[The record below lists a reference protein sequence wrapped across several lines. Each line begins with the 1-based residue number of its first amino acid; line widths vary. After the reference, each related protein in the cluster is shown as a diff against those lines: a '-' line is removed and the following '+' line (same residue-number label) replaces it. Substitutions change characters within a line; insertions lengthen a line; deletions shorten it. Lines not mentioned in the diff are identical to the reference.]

1 MRRSWFKRLAA
12 LGAIAVTLAL
22 VAGVAFV
29 ADRYNTRGTDARRLH
44 EALAQL
50 DADDPDWHV
59 VGVVKSHNAAIPADD
74 AQNAGMVGLNALALR
89 PASWQA
95 RQTAINTSTK
105 DIADIEWDEDRL
117 PHDDA
122 FCSLY
127 EVYSDSGDAYRTAL
141 ATRRHPTGG
150 LPFYFAEP
158 NPFSTLMPDLQKLRE
173 VAVLLKD
180 YATVEAYLGRGDE
193 ALRAADASLHFAQVT
208 LSTEPTLISQLVRMA
223 SCAIA
228 VSSAQQTLA
237 WTEPTE
243 GLADFQAALARAAT
257 VDGITPALRGERAGI
272 MRIYDNVRAGALPT
286 TVLDDPTGRTP
297 TWSSRFEQRFK
308 RRNLVREQSD
318 TLRVLNGTIAAVK
331 LTGPARRAACN
342 AAEATITAETGQLM
356 RSISKCI
363 EADDRCKARLLC
375 ASVGM
380 ACERYRRL
388 NGRFPETLAEIPT
401 SVLPAI
407 PNDPFKAQP
416 LSYAVH
422 DGGVVVFSVGPDG
435 TNTAVNPTNNP
446 LSRLCEF
453 RLWNPEDRRRPPTPR
468 IDLEIDFDLP
478 LDTPLDPPDVP

>member
-1 MRRSWFKRLAA
+1 MTRRWLKRLAAVFAVLAA
-12 LGAIAVTLAL
+12 LGAAALL
-22 VAGVAFV
+22 VAFGNWYA
-29 ADRYNTRGTDARRLH
+29 TRQTDARRLQ

-59 VGVVKSHNAAIPADD
+59 IGVVKAHNAAIPADD
-74 AQNAGMVGLNALALR
+74 AQNVGMVGLSALALR
-89 PASWQA
+89 PPSWQA
-95 RQTAINTSTK
+95 RQTAINTRTK

-127 EVYSDSGDAYRTAL
+127 EVYSDSGDAYRTAM

-158 NPFSTLMPDLQKLRE
+158 NPFGTLMPDLQKLRE
-173 VAVLLKD
+173 VATLLKD

-193 ALRAADASLHFAQVT
+193 ALRAADASLHFTQAT
-208 LSTEPTLISQLVRMA
+208 LATEPTLISQLVRMA
-223 SCAIA
+223 SCGIA
-228 VSSAQQTLA
+228 VGSAQQTLA

-257 VDGITPALRGERAGI
+257 VDGMTTALRGERAGI
-272 MRIYDNVRAGALPT
+272 MRIYDNVRAGALPID
-286 TVLDDPTGRTP
+286 VLNNPIGKSTSTFADRL
-297 TWSSRFEQRFK
+297 EQRYK
-308 RRNLVREQSD
+308 ARNIVRDQADS
-318 TLRVLNGTIAAVK
+318 LRILNEFLEAAK
-331 LTGPARRAACN
+331 LNGPARRTACKGLQSGVSL
-342 AAEATITAETGQLM
+342 EAGQLLP
-356 RSISKCI
+356 SVNKCI

-375 ASVGM
+375 AYVGL
-380 ACERYRRL
+380 ACERYRRI
-388 NGRFPETLAEIPT
+388 NGRWPATLAEIP
-401 SVLPAI
+401 SSILLAI

-435 TNTAVNPTNNP
+435 TNTAVIPKINP

-453 RLWNPEDRRRPPTPR
+453 RLWNPDARRRPPTPR
-468 IDLEIDFDLP
+468 LEPEPDPDDL
-478 LDTPLDPPDVP
+478 LDKLGEP

>member
-1 MRRSWFKRLAA
+1 MKRRWLKRLAA
-12 LGAIAVTLAL
+12 VVAVVSALGAAALL
-22 VAGVAFV
+22 VAA
-29 ADRYNTRGTDARRLH
+29 ANWYATRRTDARRLH

-59 VGVVKSHNAAIPADD
+59 VGVVKAHNAAIPADD
-74 AQNAGMVGLNALALR
+74 TKNAGMVALSALALR

-95 RQTAINTSTK
+95 RQTAINSSTK

-141 ATRRHPTGG
+141 ATRRYPTGG
-150 LPFYFAEP
+150 LPFHFAEP
-158 NPFSTLMPDLQKLRE
+158 NPFGTLIQDLQKLRE
-173 VAVLLKD
+173 VAALLKD

-208 LSTEPTLISQLVRMA
+208 LAKEPTLISQLVRMA

-228 VSSAQQTLA
+228 VGSVQQTLA

-243 GLADFQAALARAAT
+243 GLADLQAALARAAA
-257 VDGITPALRGERAGI
+257 VDGMTLAVRGERAGN
-272 MRIYDNVRAGALPT
+272 MRIYDNVRAGALPI

-297 TWSSRFEQRFK
+297 TWSSRFEQQFK
-308 RRNLVREQSD
+308 RRDLVREQSD
-318 TLRVLNGTIAAVK
+318 TLRVLNETIAAVK
-331 LTGPARRAACN
+331 QTGPARRAACN
-342 AAEATITAETGQLM
+342 AVEATITAETGQMM

-375 ASVGM
+375 ASVGL
-380 ACERYRRL
+380 ACERFRRL
-388 NGRFPETLAEIPT
+388 NGRWPVTLAEIPT
-401 SVLPAI
+401 SILPAI
-407 PNDPFKAQP
+407 PNDPFKVQP

-435 TNTAVNPTNNP
+435 KNTAVIPRINP
-446 LSRLCEF
+446 LPRLYEF
-453 RLWNPEDRRRPPTPR
+453 RLWNPEARRRPPTPR
-468 IDLEIDFDLP
+468 IDPNAEDVP
-478 LDTPLDPPDVP
+478 DPPEVP